1 MRLFGECEPSRDVA
15 RIVSQKYADGVLLL
29 TDLTFEIGDFRCSR
43 VNQLLRF
50 PDIRQRI
57 DSVLFE
63 SLRQLQRLTA
73 LCEGAVR
80 NFQFEIQLAELE
92 VTGGE
97 VRDQSRHYLVLSPLI
112 REQGRT

>member
-1 MRLFGECEPSRDVA
+1 MRLWLGREA
-15 RIVSQKYADGVLLL
+15 IASQQYAYRAFLLG
-29 TDLTFEIGDFRCSR
+29 DLVFEIGDLRRSC
-43 VNQLLRF
+43 VNQLRRF
-50 PDIRQRI
+50 PHIRQRVN
-57 DSVLFE
+57 SVLFE

-97 VRDQSRHYLVLSPLI
+97 VRYQCGHRLFLGPLI
-112 REQGRT
+112 RQQGRT